1 MVLET
6 SEVVGK
12 VVLVG
17 VTTLVVEETS
27 AVEVALV
34 AAMVVVD
41 MVAVGMATMDLVM
54 MEAMWK
60 VAEATMILVITE
72 PICNCGPMKGGNFG
86 GRRSGP
92 CGGGGQHFAKP
103 RNPGGYGSSSSSSS
117 SSCGSGMGCNCC
129 QETKPSRRGEPEK

>member
-27 AVEVALV
+27 VVEVALV

-41 MVAVGMATMDLVM
+41 MVAVGMATMDLAM

-60 VAEATMILVITE
+60 VAEATMILVTTE
-72 PICNCGPMKGGNFG
+72 AICNCGPMKGGNFG

-92 CGGGGQHFAKP
+92 CGGGGQCFAKP
-103 RNPGGYGSSSSSSS
+103 QNQGGYGGSSSSSSY
-117 SSCGSGMGCNCC
+117 GSG
-129 QETKPSRRGEPEK
+129 RRF